1 MKIKAQEI
9 HYYGIISG
17 ICKQIG
23 LVEEINQKT
32 NSDPQRKVSVGQGVL
47 AMLINGMGLAMSKPM
62 YLIPE
67 FFRTKPTEVL
77 IGKGILPDD
86 LNDDSLGRV
95 LDVLAEND
103 VSEIFSHVALN
114 AVKTYNIATD
124 HLHGDTTNMQ
134 VYGDY
139 EENGDLIA
147 FGYPKHGRSDL
158 KQFMLSL
165 ITTFDGAI
173 PLFMKALPGNT
184 SDTTHFKDLVAL
196 IEENVKNREG
206 DSYFTL
212 DSAAYCEENLKTLNK
227 VLIITR
233 VPERISAVKEI
244 KESYAHSLDKF
255 EGDDNYKFAETCSTY
270 GGVKQR
276 WVIVYSRFAHE
287 REDRAI
293 KALVKKEKI
302 ILEQELKK
310 FEKQK
315 FSCQLDAK
323 KIVNEMAKKYK
334 FHDID
339 IVDIVDGNRFLSAGR
354 PSKETPKESYF
365 TLKLVLKERTN
376 HIEKQIKLG
385 SMFVLAT
392 TQLDCEKLPTKAVLT
407 EYKGQSPLENRFNIL
422 KNATC
427 ISSKVYLKNE
437 NRITALPMI
446 MCLSLLVYALAER
459 QLRKSLIALNKTV
472 PHQTKKPIQNP
483 TMKWIF
489 QMFEGVGLVTVDLGS
504 QITQEVTNL
513 SSTLKDILGHLGPEC
528 MDIYQIVPKGCGM

>member
-1 MKIKAQEI
+1 
-9 HYYGIISG
+9 
-17 ICKQIG
+17 
-23 LVEEINQKT
+23 
-32 NSDPQRKVSVGQGVL
+32 
-47 AMLINGMGLAMSKPM
+47 MGLATSKPM

-103 VSEIFSHVALN
+103 VSKIFSHVALN

-139 EENGDLIA
+139 EKNGDLIA
-147 FGYPKHGRSDL
+147 FGYPKHGRPDL

-165 ITTFDGAI
+165 ITTFDGAV
-173 PLFMKALPGNT
+173 PLFMKTLRGNT
-184 SDTTHFKDLVAL
+184 SDTTHFRDLITL
-196 IEENVKNREG
+196 IEKNVKDREEE
-206 DSYFTL
+206 SYFTL
-212 DSAAYCEENLKTLNK
+212 DSAAYCEENLKILNK

-244 KESYAHSLDKF
+244 KESYAHALDQF
-255 EGDDNYKFAETCSTY
+255 DGNDNYKFAETCSIY

-276 WVIVYSRFAHE
+276 WIIVYSRLAHE
-287 REDRAI
+287 REDQAI
-293 KALVKKEKI
+293 KALVQKEKI
-302 ILEQELKK
+302 ILEQALKK
-310 FEKQK
+310 LERRQ

-323 KIVNEMAKKYK
+323 NIVGDIARQYK

-339 IVDIVDGNRFLSAGR
+339 IVDIVVENRFLSAGK

-365 TLKLVLKERTN
+365 MLKLALKERTN

-392 TQLDCEKLPTKAVLT
+392 TQLDYEKLPTKAVLG
-407 EYKGQSPLENRFNIL
+407 EYKGQSPLENRFNLL

-437 NRITALPMI
+437 NRITALAMI

-459 QLRKSLIALNKTV
+459 QLRKSLVALNKTV
-472 PHQTKKPIQNP
+472 PHQSKKQIQNP

-489 QMFEGVGLVTVDLGS
+489 KMFEGVGLVTVDLGS